1 MKKCFKTLLVL
12 LLFAVL
18 SLTPVNPQSWA
29 FQQDFLDTAEDVGTN
44 TAATNGVGNDFLSN
58 EVWVSRR
65 GYASVVLIVCEFT
78 RAAGSASTVDFYF
91 QVSYDDGTTWAD
103 YDVTREIATNTT
115 VISGTTVRQAYR
127 MGSEGISHWRLSQI
141 DNNDASNALTA
152 CNASISL
159 GRS

>member
-1 MKKCFKTLLVL
+1 MKKYFKPFLVL

-29 FQQDFLDTAEDVGTN
+29 FTADFLDTAENVGTN
-44 TAATNGVGNDFLSN
+44 AVITNGVGNDFLSN

-65 GYASVVLIVCEFT
+65 GYSSIVLITCEFT

-91 QVSYDDGTTWAD
+91 QVSYDDGTTWSD
-103 YDVTREIATNTT
+103 YDLIEIATNTT
-115 VISGTTVRQAYR
+115 VISGTTVRVSYPFNSQGA
-127 MGSEGISHWRLSQI
+127 SHWRLSSI
-141 DNNDASNALTA
+141 DNNDVSNALTA
-152 CNASISL
+152 CNASISV